1 MRLRKTGLRCMVAM
15 IQRLPGPLYRWATW
29 CRRVIPKLMA
39 SHRYR
44 AVLLVSL
51 IMGSVLVLSVPIVP
65 EKLLGIRTREQILDS
80 FNGRHSNSSLGDGE
94 EGAFQQPFTDDKIHH
109 VFKRHIPHKFW
120 ARARPHNKYRKK
132 KQKSHGHLSDGHGH
146 QMLQRDFI
154 APKK

>member
-1 MRLRKTGLRCMVAM
+1 MDVASLTSSTSLSSNSRLRKTGLRCMVAM

-65 EKLLGIRTREQILDS
+65 EKI
-80 FNGRHSNSSLGDGE
+80 
-94 EGAFQQPFTDDKIHH
+94 
-109 VFKRHIPHKFW
+109 
-120 ARARPHNKYRKK
+120 YRLRV
-132 KQKSHGHLSDGHGH
+132 SH
-146 QMLQRDFI
+146 
-154 APKK
+154 